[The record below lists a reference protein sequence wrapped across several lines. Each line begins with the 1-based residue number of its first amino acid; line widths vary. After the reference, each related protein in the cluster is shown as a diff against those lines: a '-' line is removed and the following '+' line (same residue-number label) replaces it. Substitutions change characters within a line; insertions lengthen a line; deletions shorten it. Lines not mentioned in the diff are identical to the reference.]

1 MALSL
6 FSGLAADRVRHLDE
20 VRVHQR
26 RREQHWVARVP
37 RHRLADAA
45 HHRERVLGLHLPA
58 RVQVAQLAEVY
69 NHAEEMP
76 DGDDVFWLYSA
87 EDLGV
92 LSENH
97 LEEIFDAIQA
107 ASQRARPGT
116 APRRLG

>member
-6 FSGLAADRVRHLDE
+6 FSGLAADWVRHLDE

-26 RREQHWVARVP
+26 RREQHWVP